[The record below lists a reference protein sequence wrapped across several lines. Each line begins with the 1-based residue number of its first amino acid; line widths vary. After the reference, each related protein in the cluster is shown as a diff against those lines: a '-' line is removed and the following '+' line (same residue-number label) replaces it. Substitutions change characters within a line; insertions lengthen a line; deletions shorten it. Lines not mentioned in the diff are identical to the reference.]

1 MTNNKITVASS
12 PHIKSNLRVN
22 KLMRDVLIALLPA
35 VGFGIY
41 FNGTRGL
48 LLLLTT
54 VLSTVLSEGI
64 FRKIVKKSSTLN
76 DLSAVVT
83 GVILGLILPVNIPLW
98 IAAVAGIFAIFLV
111 KEIYGGLGQNF
122 MNPAATGKIFVT
134 IAYGSV
140 IVTSSA
146 SSTVFK
152 DAFIG
157 QSSVNLGEASILAI
171 LIGGLYLLAKGVIRL
186 RVPFTIILVN
196 LMFSHFVLGDIK
208 ILGLNAGIYLVAFF
222 LANDYASSSITNQ
235 GKWIYALLLALLTAF
250 LIGEANNPDGAYYA
264 VLIGNVFA
272 PLIDSFFKGKVSK
285 EKGGK

>member
-1 MTNNKITVASS
+1 
-12 PHIKSNLRVN
+12 
-22 KLMRDVLIALLPA
+22 
-35 VGFGIY
+35 
-41 FNGTRGL
+41 
-48 LLLLTT
+48 
-54 VLSTVLSEGI
+54 
-64 FRKIVKKSSTLN
+64 
-76 DLSAVVT
+76 
-83 GVILGLILPVNIPLW
+83 
-98 IAAVAGIFAIFLV
+98 
-111 KEIYGGLGQNF
+111 

-146 SSTVFK
+146 SSTVFN

-171 LIGGLYLLAKGVIRL
+171 LIGGLYLLARGVIRL

-222 LANDYASSSITNQ
+222 LANDYASSSITDQ

>member
-111 KEIYGGLGQNF
+111 KEIYGGLGQNSCKHL
-122 MNPAATGKIFVT
+122 PCPRT
-134 IAYGSV
+134 
-140 IVTSSA
+140 
-146 SSTVFK
+146 
-152 DAFIG
+152 
-157 QSSVNLGEASILAI
+157 
-171 LIGGLYLLAKGVIRL
+171 R
-186 RVPFTIILVN
+186 P
-196 LMFSHFVLGDIK
+196 
-208 ILGLNAGIYLVAFF
+208 
-222 LANDYASSSITNQ
+222 
-235 GKWIYALLLALLTAF
+235 
-250 LIGEANNPDGAYYA
+250 
-264 VLIGNVFA
+264 
-272 PLIDSFFKGKVSK
+272 
-285 EKGGK
+285 